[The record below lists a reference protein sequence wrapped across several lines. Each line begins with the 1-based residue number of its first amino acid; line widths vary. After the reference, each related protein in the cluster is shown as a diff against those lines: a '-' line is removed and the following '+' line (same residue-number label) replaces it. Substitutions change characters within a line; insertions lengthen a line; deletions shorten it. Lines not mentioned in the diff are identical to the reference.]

1 MKKSMKENK
10 SKKTFT
16 KKQKSKSITLKN
28 TNKIQKG
35 GSNYAIG
42 NVTKDRNNFVQSK
55 NIIDKFTLLTNTA
68 IDTTQSLPIL
78 HITNLENA
86 FTYPNKDPNFTYYSL
101 FISYIDNN
109 INDLDII
116 KWTINNFLNDLLI
129 KINNENNV
137 NNVNKVVYKI
147 NDLKIND
154 FKFEFNLDKKTI
166 ILSGNVY
173 KTNIKK
179 LNNQIDTKLNNSLN
193 EDANNYIKDFI
204 KPK

>member
-137 NNVNKVVYKI
+137 NNVN
-147 NDLKIND
+147 
-154 FKFEFNLDKKTI
+154 
-166 ILSGNVY
+166 LSL
-173 KTNIKK
+173 IH
-179 LNNQIDTKLNNSLN
+179 I
-193 EDANNYIKDFI
+193 
-204 KPK
+204 